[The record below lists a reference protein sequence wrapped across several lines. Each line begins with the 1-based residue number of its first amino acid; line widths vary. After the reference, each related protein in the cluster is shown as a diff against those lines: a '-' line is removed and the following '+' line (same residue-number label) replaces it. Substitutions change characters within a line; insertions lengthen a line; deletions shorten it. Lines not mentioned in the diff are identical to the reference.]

1 MNQIQ
6 PNRIEPYECVIK
18 CIFSHFVTWIW
29 FNLDWDRQPANIKW
43 NERGV
48 KGNATYEWNEME
60 FCVAQIL
67 WSNVRQ
73 LNWASKA
80 ASIFMEIW
88 KSFSLLGLTA
98 PFCSSLFSCWC
109 MTKFSSSGACYF
121 PRAPLDFKEN
131 NWQDFKQRISLL
143 FISIFPTPFA
153 TSIER
158 WRLLLMFLFF
168 RCFYFLFILIW
179 PAASCTAQPPG
190 KSA

>member
-1 MNQIQ
+1 MVECEAVKLS
-6 PNRIEPYECVIK
+6 IESGKYFHGNMEK
-18 CIFSHFVTWIW
+18 FFSPRPH
-29 FNLDWDRQPANIKW
+29 
-43 NERGV
+43 
-48 KGNATYEWNEME
+48 
-60 FCVAQIL
+60 
-67 WSNVRQ
+67 S
-73 LNWASKA
+73 
-80 ASIFMEIW
+80 
-88 KSFSLLGLTA
+88 